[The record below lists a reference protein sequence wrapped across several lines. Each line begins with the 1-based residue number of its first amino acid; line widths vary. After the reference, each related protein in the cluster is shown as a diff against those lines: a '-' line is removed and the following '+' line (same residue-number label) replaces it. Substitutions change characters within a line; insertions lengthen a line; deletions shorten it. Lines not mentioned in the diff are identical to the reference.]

1 MFIHCIIVVFFL
13 VFICPPTC
21 GFLIMMLY
29 CLENPTL
36 CIDNAVHVHKACLSF
51 WNRENWGEGLGEMCH
66 LSYWVYIELNVVLN
80 EILVP

>member
-1 MFIHCIIVVFFL
+1 MFVNVYSLYHSGFFL

-51 WNRENWGEGLGEMCH
+51 WNRENWAGEKC
-66 LSYWVYIELNVVLN
+66 VTELNVVLN

>member
-36 CIDNAVHVHKACLSF
+36 CIDNAVHEHKACLSF
-51 WNRENWGEGLGEMCH
+51 WNRENWGGGEKC
-66 LSYWVYIELNVVLN
+66 VTELNVVLN

>member
-1 MFIHCIIVVFFL
+1 MFVNVYSLYHSGFFL

-51 WNRENWGEGLGEMCH
+51 WVFGKKEKTGGGGRNV
-66 LSYWVYIELNVVLN
+66 SLNLMLFL
-80 EILVP
+80 IKF